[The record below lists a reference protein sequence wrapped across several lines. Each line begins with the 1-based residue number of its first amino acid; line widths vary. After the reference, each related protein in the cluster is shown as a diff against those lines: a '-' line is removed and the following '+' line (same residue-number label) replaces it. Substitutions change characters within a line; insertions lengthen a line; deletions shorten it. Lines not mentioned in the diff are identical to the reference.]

1 MSRTASRH
9 GIFVAA
15 ITIVGLL
22 SGCSRDHTIVGNDQI
37 VGSGRIVSEA
47 RSPGTY
53 SGIQLLGVGKV
64 YVTQDSVESLRIE
77 ADDNIVGL
85 VETSVSG
92 GDLTIQLRDG
102 SYSNI
107 TLRIY
112 ATLKRPGL
120 LSCSGAGEIRTTGAL
135 RVDSLTCRLTGA
147 GVISVS
153 GTTTN
158 QTIEITGAGSVLN
171 FDLVSSRC
179 SASISGSGVIETTA
193 TESLQAA
200 IAGTGTITYGG
211 NPTAVHT
218 LITGVGTIR
227 PRN

>member
-1 MSRTASRH
+1 MLRTASRR
-9 GIFVAA
+9 GALLVAIA
-15 ITIVGLL
+15 VVILL
-22 SGCSRDHTIVGNDQI
+22 TGCSRDHTIVGNDEI
-37 VGSGRIVSEA
+37 VGSGRIVSES
-47 RSPGTY
+47 RSPGSYT
-53 SGIQLLGVGKV
+53 GIQIIGVGMV

-77 ADDNIVGL
+77 SDDNIIGL
-85 VETSVSG
+85 VETTVSG
-92 GDLTIQLRDG
+92 GVLTIQLRDG

-112 ATLKRPGL
+112 ATLRSPAL
-120 LSCSGAGEIRTTGAL
+120 LSCSGAGEMRTTGAL
-135 RVDSLTCRLTGA
+135 HCGSLACRITGA
-147 GVISVS
+147 GIISVS
-153 GTTTN
+153 GTATN

-171 FDLVSSRC
+171 FDMVSSRC

-211 NPTAVHT
+211 NPAVVQT
-218 LITGVGTIR
+218 SITGVGSIR

>member
-1 MSRTASRH
+1 MPRTLLYH
-9 GIFVAA
+9 VAFA
-15 ITIVGLL
+15 AALVILGLS
-22 SGCSRDHTIVGNDQI
+22 SGCSRDHTIVSNDQI
-37 VGSGRIVSEA
+37 SGSGRIVSET

-53 SGIQLLGVGKV
+53 SGIQLLGVGNV

-77 ADDNIVGL
+77 ADDNIIGL
-85 VETSVSG
+85 VESTVSG
-92 GDLTIQLRDG
+92 GVLTIQLRDG

-120 LSCSGAGEIRTTGAL
+120 LSCSGAGEIRTMGAL
-135 RVDSLTCRLTGA
+135 RVDSLTCRLKGA

-158 QTIEITGAGSVLN
+158 QTIEITGTGSVLN
-171 FDLVSSRC
+171 FDMISSHC
-179 SASISGSGVIETTA
+179 SASISGTGVIETTV

-211 NPTAVHT
+211 NPTVVHT
-218 LITGVGTIR
+218 SIAGVGTIR
-227 PRN
+227 PRY

>member
-1 MSRTASRH
+1 MPRTTSRH
-9 GIFVAA
+9 GTLVAA
-15 ITIVGLL
+15 IAVVGLL

-47 RSPGTY
+47 RSPGIF

-64 YVTQDSVESLRIE
+64 YVTQDSVESLRVE
-77 ADDNIVGL
+77 SDDNIIGL
-85 VETSVSG
+85 VETTVSG
-92 GDLTIQLRDG
+92 GVLTIQLRDG

-112 ATLKRPGL
+112 ATLKHPGL

-135 RVDSLTCRLTGA
+135 HIDSLACRLTGA
-147 GVISVS
+147 GIISIS
-153 GTTTN
+153 GTATA
-158 QTIEITGAGSVLN
+158 QTIEITGAGNFLN

-179 SASISGSGVIETTA
+179 SASISGSGLIETTA
-193 TESLQAA
+193 PESLKAA

-211 NPTAVHT
+211 NPTVVQT
-218 LITGVGTIR
+218 SITGVGTIR